1 MSFFSSIYDF
11 ISGIWNDLI
20 VLVFSSNNIVFD
32 IIDII
37 AVTFIVYKIIQ
48 FMRQTRAEQLIKGIV
63 VFVIVY
69 IFAQLLK
76 LNAINWILSII
87 IANLI
92 VVIVILFQPEIR
104 SILEKLGRNGIS
116 TFTFSRTE
124 DENDSKERLIEI
136 VCKAVDNMH
145 KTKTGAIIIIE
156 QKTML
161 NEIVNTGT
169 LIDANASVNLI
180 QNIFFKNSPLHDGAM
195 IIRNE
200 RVYAASCILPLT
212 QNPDLSSELGTRHRA
227 AIGISET
234 CDAAVIIVS
243 EETGA
248 ISMAS
253 GGKIDRNVGVDV
265 LRSELQNMMITVKE
279 EDNEGRFKKIF
290 KKKEDDKNEEK

>member
-92 VVIVILFQPEIR
+92 VVIVVLFQPEIR

>member
-20 VLVFSSNNIVFD
+20 VLVFSSNNIIFD

-92 VVIVILFQPEIR
+92 VVIVVLFQPEIR

>member
-92 VVIVILFQPEIR
+92 VVIVVLFQPEIR

-265 LRSELQNMMITVKE
+265 LKSELQNMMITVKE

>member
-265 LRSELQNMMITVKE
+265 LRNELQNMMITVKE

>member
-1 MSFFSSIYDF
+1 
-11 ISGIWNDLI
+11 
-20 VLVFSSNNIVFD
+20 
-32 IIDII
+32 
-37 AVTFIVYKIIQ
+37 
-48 FMRQTRAEQLIKGIV
+48 MRQTRAEQLIKGIV
-63 VFVIVY
+63 IFVIVY
-69 IFAQLLK
+69 IFAKLLK
-76 LNAINWILSII
+76 LNAINWILSVI

-116 TFTFSRTE
+116 SFTFSRT
-124 DENDSKERLIEI
+124 DENESKEQIIEI

-145 KTKTGAIIIIE
+145 KSKTGAIIIIE

-195 IIRNE
+195 IIRDG

-243 EETGA
+243 EENGY

-253 GGKIDRNVGVDV
+253 SGKIDRNITAEE
-265 LRSELQNMMITVKE
+265 LKSELENMMITVSE
-279 EDNEGRFKKIF
+279 EETEGRFKKLF
-290 KKKEDDKNEEK
+290 KKKEEDKNEKE

>member
-1 MSFFSSIYDF
+1 MSFISSIYDF
-11 ISGIWNDLI
+11 IVGIWNDLI
-20 VLVFSSNNIVFD
+20 VLIFSSNNIIFD
-32 IIDII
+32 IIDIV

-63 VFVIVY
+63 VFIIVY

-76 LNAINWILSII
+76 LNAINWILSVI

-104 SILEKLGRNGIS
+104 SILEKIGRNGIS
-116 TFTFSRTE
+116 SFTFSHTDE
-124 DENDSKERLIEI
+124 DNDSKEKTIEI
-136 VCKAVDNMH
+136 VCKSVDNMH
-145 KTKTGAIIIIE
+145 KSKTGAIIIIE

-195 IIRNE
+195 IIRDG

-243 EETGA
+243 EENGY
-248 ISMAS
+248 ISMAT
-253 GGKIDRNVGVDV
+253 GGKIERDITAEE
-265 LRSELQNMMITVKE
+265 LKSELENMMITVKE
-279 EDNEGRFKKIF
+279 EDNESRFKKIF
-290 KKKEDDKNEEK
+290 KKKEENENEKE

>member
-1 MSFFSSIYDF
+1 M
-11 ISGIWNDLI
+11 
-20 VLVFSSNNIVFD
+20 
-32 IIDII
+32 
-37 AVTFIVYKIIQ
+37 
-48 FMRQTRAEQLIKGIV
+48 
-63 VFVIVY
+63 
-69 IFAQLLK
+69 
-76 LNAINWILSII
+76 
-87 IANLI
+87 
-92 VVIVILFQPEIR
+92 
-104 SILEKLGRNGIS
+104 EKLGRNGIS

-265 LRSELQNMMITVKE
+265 LKSELQNMMITVKE